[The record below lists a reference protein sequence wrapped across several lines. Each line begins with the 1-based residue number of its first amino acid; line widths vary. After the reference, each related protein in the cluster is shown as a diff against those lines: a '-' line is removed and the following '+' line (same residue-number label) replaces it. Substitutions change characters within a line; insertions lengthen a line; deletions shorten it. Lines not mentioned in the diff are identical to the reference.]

1 VLVWMRPAVELTKAE
16 VSLHGSNYA
25 ALALPRRVDASVL
38 PSQRGLASARS
49 GIFCLTFAQDIG
61 DSKLNA

>member
-38 PSQRGLASARS
+38 LYVGDVQVNVILLSLYHTARGV
-49 GIFCLTFAQDIG
+49 
-61 DSKLNA
+61 N